1 VKIVF
6 AGYFHIQTFYAK
18 LLYFTYV
25 NANPNVT
32 KYIRIHVIPS
42 ITRYQV
48 QKNNE
53 KHIAKNKRYIFTDLA
68 KD

>member
-1 VKIVF
+1 MLEHQKLPCKTKFPLFFIISLCFWNQNCSAYYRNLGVSVDYIV
-6 AGYFHIQTFYAK
+6 
-18 LLYFTYV
+18 
-25 NANPNVT
+25 
-32 KYIRIHVIPS
+32 
-42 ITRYQV
+42 YQV